1 METRGKTQVSR
12 RENEL
17 QWTMMRVVMS
27 KTYETSNPTTSA
39 YQPNYIIHT
48 EC

>member
-17 QWTMMRVVMS
+17 QWTMMS